1 MKRLLAMTAM
11 LLAGV
16 AVFSQS
22 RPKTTLAE
30 RRSARAAEFRARADS
45 LLRSRVYT
53 FFPTTMQNA
62 PEGDMRFVYDSYFY
76 LHMNRDSVSLHLPF
90 EFVNYVI
97 DTETFDSPVRN
108 YTERPDSGYWS
119 IMYTIDSDGIP
130 WVVDMAVSYDTE
142 RTVLSISTPKAT
154 MRYVG
159 YISEG
164 CKD

>member
-1 MKRLLAMTAM
+1 MKRLVTVAAM
-11 LLAGV
+11 LLAGI
-16 AVFSQS
+16 AAFSQS
-22 RPKTTLAE
+22 RPRTTLSE

-45 LLRSRVYT
+45 LLHSGVYT
-53 FFPTTMQNA
+53 FFPTTMQNI
-62 PEGDMRFVYDSYFY
+62 PDGDMRFVYDSYFY
-76 LHMNRDSVSLHLPF
+76 LHMDRDSVELHLPF

-108 YTERPDSGYWS
+108 CTERPDSGYWS
-119 IMYTIDSDGIP
+119 IMYTIDRDGIP

-159 YISEG
+159 YVSEG
-164 CKD
+164 RKE

>member
-1 MKRLLAMTAM
+1 MTAM
-11 LLAGV
+11 LLFCV

-22 RPKTTLAE
+22 RQKTTLAE
-30 RRSARAAEFRARADS
+30 RRSARAAAFREKADS

-53 FFPTTMQNA
+53 FFPTTMQNI
-62 PEGDMRFVYDSYFY
+62 PDGDMRFVYDSYFY
-76 LHMNRDSVSLHLPF
+76 LHMDRDSVDLHLPF

-97 DTETFDSPVRN
+97 DTETFDSPVKN

-119 IMYTIDSDGIP
+119 IMYTIDRDNIP

-159 YISEG
+159 YISGGRKE
-164 CKD
+164 